1 MNFEVKK
8 EKSKGVHVIINPV
21 SAGGKTGA
29 RQAEILNALERR
41 LGKGYSLCV
50 TSEPL
55 EASFSARKAII
66 DGSELIITIGGDGT
80 IQETVNGFF
89 SNGNLINP
97 SCQLGIIDSGT
108 GHGFAQS
115 LGLPTELEE
124 QLEVIHSGQTQFID
138 LGKVIFSEKNGRSK
152 EHFFIN
158 ECQAGIGGEVVKIV
172 QSKHK
177 KLGGFVAFGAITL
190 LMALRYPN
198 RSMSVVIDETTKITE
213 HFIGVVIGNGNYMA
227 GGMNLIPYARV
238 DDGLFDILLIH
249 EQSISQRL
257 WNFPKI
263 YSGRHLASSKFSY
276 YRGKSVTLSSS
287 ESVAFE
293 ADGEFLGSLPCSIE
307 VLPSALQVRLKISEG
322 NRS

>member
-1 MNFEVKK
+1 MNFGVKK
-8 EKSKGVHVIINPV
+8 EKGKGVHVIINPV

-29 RQAEILNALERR
+29 RQPEILNALEKR
-41 LGKGYSLCV
+41 LGKRYSLCV

-55 EASFSARKAII
+55 EAIFSARKAII
-66 DGSELIITIGGDGT
+66 DGNELIITIGGDGT

-124 QLEVIHSGQTQFID
+124 QLEVIHSGQTKFID
-138 LGKVIFSEKNGRSK
+138 LGKIIFSDKNGKPR

-158 ECQAGIGGEVVKIV
+158 ECQAGIGGEVVRIV

-177 KLGGFVAFGAITL
+177 RLGGFIAFGAITL
-190 LMALRYPN
+190 LTALRYPN
-198 RSMSVVIDETTKITE
+198 RSMSVVIDGTTKITD

-227 GGMNLIPYARV
+227 GGMKLIPYAKV
-238 DDGLFDILLIH
+238 NDGLFDILLMH
-249 EQSISQRL
+249 KQFISQRL

-263 YSGRHLASSKFSY
+263 YTGRHLASSKFSY

-287 ESVAFE
+287 ENVTLE

-307 VLPSALQVRLKISEG
+307 ILPSALQIRLTISEG
-322 NRS
+322 K